1 MVNYTETHTL
11 TITDVLE
18 DVTTDIRKILRR
30 IELTYEIF
38 STIDEYKFIAL
49 IHHNLS
55 QEYVS
60 GETIRI
66 QISLIKSLIKT
77 NTIKTIDG
85 DLFNILFKLT
95 TYIKRRQYDFT
106 PSYVEFDGESYNYD
120 ISEEQQERVNEF
132 KEKHITGTK
141 NRWTMDALRKSYNI
155 RV

>member
-18 DVTTDIRKILRR
+18 DVTTDIRKILRKL
-30 IELTYEIF
+30 ELAYEVF
-38 STIDEYKFIAL
+38 SKLEEYKFLSL
-49 IHHNLS
+49 INKKLS
-55 QEYVS
+55 EEYVS
-60 GETIRI
+60 AETIRL

-77 NTIKTIDG
+77 NTITNIDG
-85 DLFNILFKLT
+85 DLFNIFFKLT

-106 PSYVEFDGESYNYD
+106 PSYVEFDGESYDYN

-141 NRWTMDALRKSYNI
+141 NRWTMEALRKSYNI

>member
-18 DVTTDIRKILRR
+18 DVTTDIRKILRKL
-30 IELTYEIF
+30 ELAYEVF
-38 STIDEYKFIAL
+38 SKLEEYKFLSL
-49 IHHNLS
+49 INKKLS

-60 GETIRI
+60 GETIRL
-66 QISLIKSLIKT
+66 QISLIKAMIRADT
-77 NTIKTIDG
+77 REDIQE

-95 TYIKRRQYDFT
+95 TYLKRRQYDFT
-106 PSYVEFDGESYNYD
+106 PDYEFDGESYSYD
-120 ISEEQQERVNEF
+120 ISEDQQERVNEF

-141 NRWTMDALRKSYNI
+141 NRWTDDALRKSYNI